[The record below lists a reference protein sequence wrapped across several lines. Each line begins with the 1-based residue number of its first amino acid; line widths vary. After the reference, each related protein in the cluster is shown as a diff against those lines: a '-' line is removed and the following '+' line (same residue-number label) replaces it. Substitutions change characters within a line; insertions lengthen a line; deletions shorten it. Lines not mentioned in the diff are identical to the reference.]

1 MSTQKN
7 LSRRKFLKH
16 TAVLGAGAVLG
27 GSALAACAPSTPAP
41 EPTKAPEAPAPAAP
55 ELPFEV
61 APEAIDPLNVEKGVT
76 IEGVFFQGG
85 YGIDYIKY
93 AADIFEKLHPETKM
107 SVTGIQRVGE
117 QLRPRFIAGNP
128 PDVIDNSGAG
138 NLDTTALAAEGQLLD
153 LEPLMNAPALDTPG
167 KLFKE
172 TLFPGSQDVGVFD
185 GKQLFLNIAYT
196 VFGIWHSKSL
206 FEKKGWTYPKMW
218 DEMLEFCET
227 VKKEEGIY
235 PWTYQGKYPGYM
247 VFGVLM
253 PLIYK
258 IGGNEA
264 IINIDNLEPDAWRA
278 PEVKQAVELMYQLA
292 VRDLIMPGTEGLT
305 HTEAQAEWLKGNAIF
320 IPCGTWLENEM
331 KGVTPEGFD
340 MVVEP
345 VPGVQGGKG
354 SPESI
359 YASSGE
365 TYFVPAKAKHP
376 RGGMEFLRCL
386 MSKASAKFFVTE
398 VSSMMPVIG
407 GTEGVQLSSAMDS
420 AIKAVAAAGDE
431 IFVYRFSSWYRK
443 LGTEVSNRTG
453 ELLTKRITP
462 DEFIDAVQKVAD
474 EVKADPDIKKYH
486 R

>member
-1 MSTQKN
+1 M
-7 LSRRKFLKH
+7 SRRDRLTRREFLKRS
-16 TAVLGAGAVLG
+16 AVLGAGA
-27 GSALAACAPSTPAP
+27 AAAACAAAT
-41 EPTKAPEAPAPAAP
+41 PAPAAP
-55 ELPFEV
+55 AEEAAPAAAPTEFKPDLPFEV

-93 AADIFEKLHPETKM
+93 AAEIFEKLHPETKM

-138 NLDTTALAAEGQLLD
+138 NLDTIALAAEGQLLD

-167 KLFKE
+167 KTFKE
-172 TLFPGSQDVGVFD
+172 TLFPGSQDDGVIE

-196 VFGIWHSKSL
+196 VFGIWHSRSL
-206 FEKKGWTYPKMW
+206 FEKKGWEYPRMW
-218 DEMLEFCET
+218 DEMIAFCEQ

-247 VFGVLM
+247 VFGVLV

-258 IGGNEA
+258 IGGLQA
-264 IINIDNLEPDAWRA
+264 IVNIDNLEPDAWRA
-278 PEVKQAVELMYQLA
+278 PEVKEAVNLMYQLA
-292 VRDLIMPGTEGLT
+292 ERDLIMPGTEGLT

-340 MVVEP
+340 MVVKP
-345 VPGVQGGKG
+345 VPGVEGGKG

-386 MSKASAKFFVTE
+386 MSKAGAKFFATE

-407 GTEGVQLSSAMDS
+407 GTEGIQLSSAMDS
-420 AIKAVAAAGDE
+420 AIKAVNAAGNE
-431 IFVYRFSSWYRK
+431 IFVYKFSSWYRK
-443 LGTEVSNRTG
+443 LGTEVANRTG

-462 DEFIDAVQKVAD
+462 DDFIEAVQKMAD
-474 EVKADPDIKKYH
+474 EVKADPDIKKY
-486 R
+486 RR